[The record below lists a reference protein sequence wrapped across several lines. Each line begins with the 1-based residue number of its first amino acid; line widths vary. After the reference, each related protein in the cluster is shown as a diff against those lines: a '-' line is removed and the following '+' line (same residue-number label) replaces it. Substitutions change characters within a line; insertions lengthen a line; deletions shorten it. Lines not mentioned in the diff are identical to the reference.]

1 MFNQKLKYFSSSNLL
16 SACLENEDQDS
27 LSYFASVCLLNANSE
42 TSEYSEDSLKIKYSD
57 MKILNQSWNAF
68 KRNVEFINDEYEIN
82 ADSLEIHVIDYILS
96 DSKINYNTLQINQLT
111 SYMDLYDNLEAEAE
125 IDINT
130 SEDEEEKIPEKS
142 MPFQNLK
149 IEDMDFDKL
158 DLLKK

>member
-1 MFNQKLKYFSSSNLL
+1 M
-16 SACLENEDQDS
+16 
-27 LSYFASVCLLNANSE
+27 
-42 TSEYSEDSLKIKYSD
+42 
-57 MKILNQSWNAF
+57 
-68 KRNVEFINDEYEIN
+68 
-82 ADSLEIHVIDYILS
+82 IDYILP

-111 SYMDLYDNLEAEAE
+111 SYIDLYDNLEAEAE
-125 IDINT
+125 IYINT